1 MQRLSYLHFDYKST
15 FRRDW
20 LLSDQDQGC
29 TPFNGGLSLLM
40 ERSPPALP
48 APVTPGLTKASAVK
62 TAAPS
67 APAAPLAPSTPPPP
81 KKDGATAL
89 LEWMLERRDKK
100 QAPLAQASS
109 PQPAKLP
116 KALDLY
122 ELPAALRAAGFP
134 IAAQLCQQ
142 WLDGRAYTA
151 YGADGKEGRYDSDM
165 VNMRTVSL
173 DWLRGYAKI
182 EQRYQ
187 ALLGKLASG
196 KAAEALQEKFTK
208 YLANYSGMSHELNTY
223 GASSVSA
230 RSNTFS
236 HRPRRT

>member
-1 MQRLSYLHFDYKST
+1 
-15 FRRDW
+15 
-20 LLSDQDQGC
+20 
-29 TPFNGGLSLLM
+29 
-40 ERSPPALP
+40 
-48 APVTPGLTKASAVK
+48 
-62 TAAPS
+62 
-67 APAAPLAPSTPPPP
+67 
-81 KKDGATAL
+81 
-89 LEWMLERRDKK
+89 MLERRDKK